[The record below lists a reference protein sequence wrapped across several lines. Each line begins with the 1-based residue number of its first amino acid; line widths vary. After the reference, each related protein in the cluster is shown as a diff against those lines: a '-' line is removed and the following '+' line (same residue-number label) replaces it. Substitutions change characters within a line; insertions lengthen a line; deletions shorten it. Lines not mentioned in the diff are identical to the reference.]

1 MKIRSHFI
9 LIVLTLAAVPILFL
23 TAFATYLYITSPER
37 ILFDGLSKLEGFEI
51 KKMTSADRAAVTK
64 YLRERPP
71 DLEEAFFFSDGLVIL
86 STIPSIP
93 SKGRINADKMSSSIF
108 EKAEDYNYQITSIPF
123 ESYDGQLIH
132 LIRYPRGVAKK
143 GALTN
148 GTLPRPRNFIAIFA
162 IIFEAFFIALS
173 LTMFK
178 KIESSLNLVEKEAQK
193 LKDGD
198 IDRPIE
204 IPLDKG
210 YSNEITRLLANL
222 EGFRKVFKERKSQRD
237 RFVMGISHDLKTPLA
252 VIKGYTEGIADGLFN
267 DSKKMNYS
275 LEIILQKCGQLEKM
289 IDDIISFIKMND
301 TDWTK
306 NFADYDLLEYLT
318 EFEKYANATGG
329 VFNRTINCE
338 IKIPKGTIARM
349 DKQLVSRALEN
360 LFSNAIRYTAPQA
373 KIDARAEIAG
383 GKAVLS
389 ISDNGIG
396 MTQEEAERAF
406 ELFYR
411 GTHSRREQGQGI
423 GLSVVKTVMDIHN
436 WEIDVKSEKGIGT
449 SFTITIPITS

>member
-37 ILFDGLSKLEGFEI
+37 ILFESLSKLEGFDI
-51 KKMTSADRAAVTK
+51 KKLTSADRAAVTK

-71 DLEEAFFFSDGLVIL
+71 NLEEAFFFSDGLVIL

-108 EKAEDYNYQITSIPF
+108 ERAEDYNYQITSIPF

-132 LIRYPRGVAKK
+132 LIRYPRGMAKK

-193 LKDGD
+193 LRDGD

-222 EGFRKVFKERKSQRD
+222 EGFRKVFKEKKSQRD

-267 DSKKMNYS
+267 DSQKMNYS

-411 GTHSRREQGQGI
+411 GTNSRREQGQGI

>member
-396 MTQEEAERAF
+396 MTQEETKRAF
-406 ELFYR
+406 ELFFR
-411 GTHSRREQGQGI
+411 GTNSRREQGQGI

>member
-37 ILFDGLSKLEGFEI
+37 ILFESLSKLEGFDI
-51 KKMTSADRAAVTK
+51 KKLTSADRAAVTK

-108 EKAEDYNYQITSIPF
+108 ERAEDYNYQITSIPF

-132 LIRYPRGVAKK
+132 LIRYPRGMAKK

-193 LKDGD
+193 LRDGD

-222 EGFRKVFKERKSQRD
+222 EGFRKVFKEKKSQRD

-267 DSKKMNYS
+267 DSQKMNYS

-373 KIDARAEIAG
+373 KIDAKAEIAG

-411 GTHSRREQGQGI
+411 GTNSRREQGQGI

>member
-37 ILFDGLSKLEGFEI
+37 ILFDGLSKLEGFDI

-123 ESYDGQLIH
+123 ESYAGQLIH

-267 DSKKMNYS
+267 DSQKMNYS

-318 EFEKYANATGG
+318 EFEKYANAIGG

-383 GKAVLS
+383 RKAVLS

-396 MTQEEAERAF
+396 MTQEETERAF

-423 GLSVVKTVMDIHN
+423 GLSVVKTVMDIHG
-436 WEIDVKSEKGIGT
+436 WEIGVKSEKGAGT
-449 SFTITIPITS
+449 CFTIKIPIIS

>member
-9 LIVLTLAAVPILFL
+9 LIIFTLATVPILFL

-37 ILFDGLSKLEGFEI
+37 VLFDSLSKLESFDM
-51 KKMTSADRAAVTK
+51 KKLTASDRAAITK

-71 DLEEAFFFSDGLVIL
+71 NLEEAFFFSDGLAIL

-93 SKGRINADKMSSSIF
+93 NKGRINVEKMNSSIF
-108 EKAEDYNYQITSIPF
+108 EKAEDFNYQITSIPL
-123 ESYDGQLIH
+123 ESYSGQLIH
-132 LIRYPRGVAKK
+132 MVRYPRSVAKK
-143 GALTN
+143 GALKN
-148 GTLPRPRNFIAIFA
+148 GTLPRPRNFVIIFA
-162 IIFEAFFIALS
+162 IVFEAFFIILS
-173 LTMFK
+173 LTMFR
-178 KIESSLNLVEKEAQK
+178 KIEASLKLVGKEAQK
-193 LKDGD
+193 LRDGD

-210 YSNEITRLLANL
+210 YSNEITSHLANL
-222 EGFRKVFKERKSQRD
+222 EEFRKVFKERKSQRD

-252 VIKGYTEGIADGLFN
+252 IIKGYAEGIADGLFD
-267 DSKKMNYS
+267 DSQKMNYS

-301 TDWTK
+301 SDWVK
-306 NFADYDLLEYLT
+306 DFDEYDLSEYLA
-318 EFEKYANATGG
+318 EFEKYASATGG
-329 VFNRTINCE
+329 VFNRTTNCE
-338 IKIPKGTIARM
+338 IRIPKGTMIRM

-360 LFSNAIRYTAPQA
+360 IFSNAIRYTQPQA
-373 KIDARAEIAG
+373 KIDTRAFIEG
-383 GKAVLS
+383 GFAKIT

-396 MTQEEAERAF
+396 MTQEEAERVF

-411 GTHSRREQGQGI
+411 GTNSRREQGQGI

-436 WEIDVKSEKGIGT
+436 WEIGVKSEKGAGT
-449 SFTITIPITS
+449 CFTIAIPIIS

>member
-37 ILFDGLSKLEGFEI
+37 ILFDGLSKLEGFDI

-267 DSKKMNYS
+267 DSQKMNYS

-396 MTQEEAERAF
+396 MTQEETERAF

-411 GTHSRREQGQGI
+411 GTNSRREQGQGI
-423 GLSVVKTVMDIHN
+423 GLSVVKTVMDIHG
-436 WEIDVKSEKGIGT
+436 WEIGVKSEKGAGT
-449 SFTITIPITS
+449 CFTIKIPIIS

>member
-37 ILFDGLSKLEGFEI
+37 ILFDGLSKLEGFDI
-51 KKMTSADRAAVTK
+51 KKLTSADRAAVTK

-108 EKAEDYNYQITSIPF
+108 EKAEDFNYQITSIPF

-178 KIESSLNLVEKEAQK
+178 KIETSLNLVEKEAQK

-222 EGFRKVFKERKSQRD
+222 EDFRKVFKERKSQRD

-267 DSKKMNYS
+267 DSQKMNYS

-289 IDDIISFIKMND
+289 IDDIISFIKMNN

-423 GLSVVKTVMDIHN
+423 GLSVVKTVMDIHG
-436 WEIDVKSEKGIGT
+436 WEIGVKSEKGIGT

>member
-37 ILFDGLSKLEGFEI
+37 ILFDGLSKLEGFDI
-51 KKMTSADRAAVTK
+51 KKLTSADRAAVTK

-193 LKDGD
+193 LRDGD

-210 YSNEITRLLANL
+210 YSNEITRLLANF

-237 RFVMGISHDLKTPLA
+237 RFVMGVSHDLKTPLA
-252 VIKGYTEGIADGLFN
+252 VIKGYTEGIVDGIFKDEQKKN
-267 DSKKMNYS
+267 DS
-275 LEIILQKCGQLEKM
+275 LQIILQKSEQLEKM
-289 IDDIISFIKMND
+289 VDNMVNFIKMNE

-306 NFADYDLLEYLT
+306 NFVERDLGKYIKDI
-318 EFEKYANATGG
+318 EKYALTTGEI
-329 VFNRTINCE
+329 FNRNVVTTTNIPE
-338 IKIPKGTIARM
+338 GIKVKM
-349 DKQLVSRALEN
+349 DEQLVSRALEN
-360 LFSNAIRYTAPQA
+360 IFSNAIRYSEPAAEINVSACIENGRA
-373 KIDARAEIAG
+373 KIM
-383 GKAVLS
+383 

-423 GLSVVKTVMDIHN
+423 GLSVVKTVMDIHG

-449 SFTITIPITS
+449 SFTIAIPITS

>member
-423 GLSVVKTVMDIHN
+423 GLSVVKTVMDIHG

>member
-9 LIVLTLAAVPILFL
+9 LILVILTAVPILFL
-23 TAFATYLYITSPER
+23 SGFYVYLYATAPER
-37 ILFDGLSKLEGFEI
+37 FLFDNLAKMKSFDVKSLT
-51 KKMTSADRAAVTK
+51 KKDRAAITK
-64 YLRERPP
+64 YLRERSPN
-71 DLEEAFFFSDGLVIL
+71 LEEAFFFSDGIVIH
-86 STIPSIP
+86 SSIPSIP
-93 SKGRINADKMSSSIF
+93 DKGRIDAERLSARIF
-108 EKAEDYNYQITSIPF
+108 EKAEDYYYQISSIPI
-123 ESYDGQLIH
+123 ESYASQLIH
-132 LIRYPRGVAKK
+132 LVRYPRNVAQR
-143 GALTN
+143 GALNN
-148 GTLPRPRNFIAIFA
+148 GSLPRPRDFIVFFA
-162 IIFEAFFIALS
+162 IIFEAFFIVLS

-193 LKDGD
+193 LRDGD

-222 EGFRKVFKERKSQRD
+222 EGFRKVFKEKKSQRD

-267 DSKKMNYS
+267 DSQKMNYS

-338 IKIPKGTIARM
+338 IKIPKGTIVRM

-360 LFSNAIRYTAPQA
+360 IFSNAIRYTEPAAEIDVSACIENNRA
-373 KIDARAEIAG
+373 KIM
-383 GKAVLS
+383 

-396 MTQEEAERAF
+396 MTQEETERAF
-406 ELFYR
+406 ELFFR
-411 GTHSRREQGQGI
+411 GTNSRREQGQGI

>member
-37 ILFDGLSKLEGFEI
+37 ILFDGLSKLEGFDI
-51 KKMTSADRAAVTK
+51 KKMTGADRAAVTK

-267 DSKKMNYS
+267 DSQKMNYS

-396 MTQEEAERAF
+396 MTQEETERAF

-411 GTHSRREQGQGI
+411 GTNSRREQGQGI
-423 GLSVVKTVMDIHN
+423 GLSVVKTVMDIHG
-436 WEIDVKSEKGIGT
+436 WEIGVKSEKGAGT
-449 SFTITIPITS
+449 CFTIKIPIIS

>member
-37 ILFDGLSKLEGFEI
+37 ILFESLSKLEGFDI
-51 KKMTSADRAAVTK
+51 KKLTSADRAAVTK

-108 EKAEDYNYQITSIPF
+108 ERAEDYNYQITSIPF

-132 LIRYPRGVAKK
+132 LIRYPRGMAKK

-193 LKDGD
+193 LRDGD

-222 EGFRKVFKERKSQRD
+222 EGFRKVFKEKKSQRD

-267 DSKKMNYS
+267 DSQKMNYS

-329 VFNRTINCE
+329 VFNRTINC
-338 IKIPKGTIARM
+338 
-349 DKQLVSRALEN
+349 
-360 LFSNAIRYTAPQA
+360 
-373 KIDARAEIAG
+373 
-383 GKAVLS
+383 
-389 ISDNGIG
+389 
-396 MTQEEAERAF
+396 
-406 ELFYR
+406 
-411 GTHSRREQGQGI
+411 
-423 GLSVVKTVMDIHN
+423 
-436 WEIDVKSEKGIGT
+436 
-449 SFTITIPITS
+449 

>member
-37 ILFDGLSKLEGFEI
+37 ILFESLSKLEGFDI
-51 KKMTSADRAAVTK
+51 KKLTSADRAAVTK

-108 EKAEDYNYQITSIPF
+108 ERAEDYNYQITSIPF

-132 LIRYPRGVAKK
+132 LIRYPRGMAKK

-193 LKDGD
+193 LRDGD

-222 EGFRKVFKERKSQRD
+222 EGFRKVFKEKKSQRD

-267 DSKKMNYS
+267 DSQKMNYS

-338 IKIPKGTIARM
+338 IKIPKGTIVRM

-411 GTHSRREQGQGI
+411 GTNSRREQGQGI

>member
-37 ILFDGLSKLEGFEI
+37 ILFDGLSKLESFDI

-267 DSKKMNYS
+267 DSQKMNYS

-396 MTQEEAERAF
+396 MTQEETERAF

-423 GLSVVKTVMDIHN
+423 GLSVVKTVMDIHG
-436 WEIDVKSEKGIGT
+436 WEIGVKSEKGAGT
-449 SFTITIPITS
+449 CFTIKIPIIS

>member
-23 TAFATYLYITSPER
+23 TSFATYLYITSPER
-37 ILFDGLSKLEGFEI
+37 ILFESLSKLEGFDI
-51 KKMTSADRAAVTK
+51 KKLTSADRVAVTK

-193 LKDGD
+193 LRDGD

-204 IPLDKG
+204 IPLNQG
-210 YSNEITRLLANL
+210 FSNEITSLLIHM
-222 EGFRKVFKERKSQRD
+222 EEFRKALKEKKNQRD
-237 RFVMGISHDLKTPLA
+237 RFVLGLGHDLKTPLA
-252 VIKGYTEGIADGLFN
+252 VIKGYTEGISDGLFD
-267 DSKKMNYS
+267 DSKKES
-275 LEIILQKCGQLEKM
+275 EALQIILQKTSQLETM
-289 IDDIISFIKMND
+289 VDNMVNFIRISES
-301 TDWTK
+301 DWSKT
-306 NFADYDLLEYLT
+306 FEERDLAAYIL
-318 EFEKYANATGG
+318 EFEKNAKTTGEI
-329 VFNRTINCE
+329 FNRTVTVSCSVPSG
-338 IKIPKGTIARM
+338 IKVKM
-349 DKQLVSRALEN
+349 DEQLVSRALEN
-360 LFSNAIRYTAPQA
+360 IFSNAIRYTEPAAEIYVSACIENNRA
-373 KIDARAEIAG
+373 KIM
-383 GKAVLS
+383 
-389 ISDNGIG
+389 ISDKGIG
-396 MTQEEAERAF
+396 MTQEETERAF
-406 ELFYR
+406 ELFFR
-411 GTHSRREQGQGI
+411 GTNSRREQGQGI

>member
-37 ILFDGLSKLEGFEI
+37 ILFDGLSKLEGFDI

-108 EKAEDYNYQITSIPF
+108 EKAKDYNYQITSIPF
-123 ESYDGQLIH
+123 KSYDGQLIH

-193 LKDGD
+193 LRDGD

-210 YSNEITRLLANL
+210 YSNEITRLLANI
-222 EGFRKVFKERKSQRD
+222 EEFRKVFKERKSQRD

-252 VIKGYTEGIADGLFN
+252 VIKGYTEGIVDGLFN
-267 DSKKMNYS
+267 DSQKMNYS

-306 NFADYDLLEYLT
+306 NFADCDLLEYLT

-338 IKIPKGTIARM
+338 IKIPKGTIVRM

-396 MTQEEAERAF
+396 MSPEDTEHVF

-423 GLSVVKTVMDIHN
+423 GLSVVKTVMDIHG
-436 WEIDVKSEKGIGT
+436 WEIGVKSEKGVGT
-449 SFTITIPITS
+449 CFTIKIPIIS